1 MMNTKRG
8 SFAMVLAVAIAQVYG
23 QWDSVAYGAR
33 DTTRIL
39 YDSGFDFREGI
50 YFGFEDFRANRPA
63 VALKDL
69 LNEQGKPAG
78 DLRQSNG
85 RLFYLDSAGTKQR
98 IDLDKAWG
106 FCNRDVVYVRIG
118 DGFNRIGLMGSL
130 AHVVYDNTYRDWG
143 YYDPVFGGGT
153 TNTTV
158 QEQRLLDM
166 ETGTFL
172 TVTSG
177 GIYQAIQRDPDLRAE
192 FDALPKKERNRDE
205 TIFRFTRRYNEHH
218 PLYFPK

>member
-1 MMNTKRG
+1 MKRP
-8 SFAMVLAVAIAQVYG
+8 ALCALAVLWVIASSG
-23 QWDSVAYGAR
+23 QWDSLDYEAR

-39 YDSGFDFREGI
+39 YDGGFDFREGI

-69 LNEQGKPAG
+69 LSDRGKPTG

-85 RLFYLDSAGTKQR
+85 KLFYMDSAGTKQR
-98 IDLDKAWG
+98 IELDRTWG

-118 DGFNRIGLMGSL
+118 DGFSRIGLMGSV
-130 AHVVYDNTYRDWG
+130 AHIVYDNTYRSWG
-143 YYDPVFGGGT
+143 SYGSAYGAGPYT
-153 TNTTV
+153 TTV

-166 ETGTFL
+166 ESGDFLPVTG
-172 TVTSG
+172 G
-177 GIYQAIQRDPDLRAE
+177 GIYLAILHDEELVAE
-192 FDALPKKERNRDE
+192 FEALPKRERNREE
-205 TIFRFTRRYNEHH
+205 TIFRFMRRYNERH

>member
-1 MMNTKRG
+1 MKRP
-8 SFAMVLAVAIAQVYG
+8 ALCALAVLWVIASSG
-23 QWDSVAYGAR
+23 QWDSLDHEAR

-39 YDSGFDFREGI
+39 YDGGFDFREGI

-69 LNEQGKPAG
+69 LSDQGKPAG

-85 RLFYLDSAGTKQR
+85 KLFYMDSAGTKQR
-98 IDLDKAWG
+98 IELDRTWG

-118 DGFNRIGLMGSL
+118 DGFSRIGLMGSV
-130 AHVVYDNTYRDWG
+130 AHIVYDNTYRSWG
-143 YYDPVFGGGT
+143 SYGSAYGAGPYT
-153 TNTTV
+153 TTV

-166 ETGTFL
+166 ESGDFLPVTG
-172 TVTSG
+172 G
-177 GIYQAIQRDPDLRAE
+177 GIYLAILHDEELVAE
-192 FDALPKKERNRDE
+192 FEALPKRERNREE
-205 TIFRFTRRYNEHH
+205 TIFRFMRRYNERH